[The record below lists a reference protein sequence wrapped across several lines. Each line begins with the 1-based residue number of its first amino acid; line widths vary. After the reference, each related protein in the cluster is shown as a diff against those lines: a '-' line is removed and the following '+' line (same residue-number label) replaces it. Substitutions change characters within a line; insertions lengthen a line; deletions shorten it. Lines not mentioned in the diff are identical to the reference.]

1 MKKYKLLR
9 DWTSFKA
16 NDIVELDEET
26 AKALMIAETVVE
38 YDEAAEKALK
48 VSEDAKNASI
58 KSAVQEAVSKALS
71 NVEGTD
77 MRLHVEV
84 TREEADKGFE
94 SLGEQIQAVKA
105 FSKTGVRD
113 DRFEAVARKAASGMS
128 ETIDE
133 DGGFLVDPD
142 ISKDLVSRMYD
153 TGILVSRTQT
163 VEVSGNG
170 LVWREVQ
177 DYNRVAGSHA
187 VQVYWTEEAGDKTK
201 SAPKFNEREMRL
213 RKLAG
218 LVYLTDELI
227 EDAPAITSFV
237 GNAFVNEFGFAL
249 DSAVMNGTG
258 AGMPLGYRLSDA
270 MVTVAKEGSQTQD
283 TIVEKNVTK
292 MYSRMPARSVASAIW
307 LVSNTAWTQLPGMT
321 VGEQPVF
328 LNPSGD
334 IKEAPGGFLY
344 GRPVVQSEHCEVLG
358 DLGDIQFVN
367 LNDYITIRKG
377 MLKTDTSIHV
387 RFVQDETALRLVLR
401 VNGQP
406 LQSSKITPA
415 KGTAYE
421 SSFVQLAE
429 RS

>member
-1 MKKYKLLR
+1 
-9 DWTSFKA
+9 
-16 NDIVELDEET
+16 
-26 AKALMIAETVVE
+26 
-38 YDEAAEKALK
+38 
-48 VSEDAKNASI
+48 
-58 KSAVQEAVSKALS
+58 
-71 NVEGTD
+71 
-77 MRLHVEV
+77 
-84 TREEADKGFE
+84 
-94 SLGEQIQAVKA
+94 
-105 FSKTGVRD
+105 
-113 DRFEAVARKAASGMS
+113 
-128 ETIDE
+128 
-133 DGGFLVDPD
+133 
-142 ISKDLVSRMYD
+142 
-153 TGILVSRTQT
+153 
-163 VEVSGNG
+163 
-170 LVWREVQ
+170 
-177 DYNRVAGSHA
+177 
-187 VQVYWTEEAGDKTK
+187 
-201 SAPKFNEREMRL
+201 MRL

-344 GRPVVQSEHCEVLG
+344 GRPVVQCEHCEVLG